1 MYHIR
6 RGLGLKTVETQGVP
20 SRPDV
25 EFGLRFSSRSTM
37 FETEVQ
43 VRLAIKSGRLA
54 KR

>member
-1 MYHIR
+1 MTAVR
-6 RGLGLKTVETQGVP
+6 RGLGLKTVETQRFP

-25 EFGLRFSSRSTM
+25 EFGHRFSSRSTM